1 MRWNPGARISLAILA
16 PVLVCV
22 MLAGGEWAR
31 EPVASPPDG
40 SMATPPVVKPET
52 SPAPA
57 HVRPAPAHVREVQ
70 QALLNAGYDPGPIDG
85 IFGPQTKSALRKYI
99 AVPPPQVPA
108 DVDPVIRRLRADERY
123 EGP

>member
-1 MRWNPGARISLAILA
+1 MRLNPGARISLAILA

-31 EPVASPPDG
+31 EPASSPPG
-40 SMATPPVVKPET
+40 GPMATPPVVKPQPQT
-52 SPAPA
+52 SAA
-57 HVRPAPAHVREVQ
+57 RAHVREVQ
-70 QALLNAGYDPGPIDG
+70 QALLNAGYDPGPLDG
-85 IFGPQTKSALRKYI
+85 ILGPRTKSALRKYI

-108 DVDPVIRRLRADERY
+108 DVDQGIGRLRVDERH

>member
-1 MRWNPGARISLAILA
+1 MRLNPGARISLAILA

-31 EPVASPPDG
+31 ETVSSPPDG
-40 SMATPPVVKPET
+40 SMASMATPPVVKPQQT
-52 SPAPA
+52 SAA
-57 HVRPAPAHVREVQ
+57 RTHVREVQ

-85 IFGPQTKSALRKYI
+85 ILGPRTKSALRKYI

-108 DVDPVIRRLRADERY
+108 DVDQAIGRLRVDERR